1 MNAIMVILPLLAIAC
16 YVVVV
21 LKDPSLASR
30 SLKAG
35 GMGLLRAMPIVV
47 AGFALAGLLQA
58 VEVHELVSGWLG
70 SGSGIKGIVLGAV
83 MGAVTPDPVYFALPV
98 AGGLLKGGAGA
109 GIVVA
114 YITAWDACSIRR
126 LAIDLALIDWKVVLL
141 KFGLSA
147 LFAVAAGVVAGIVFS
162 KTSFS

>member
-1 MNAIMVILPLLAIAC
+1 MNAMVVILPLLATAC
-16 YVVVV
+16 YLVVV
-21 LKDPSLASR
+21 LKNPSLAGR
-30 SLKAG
+30 GLKAG
-35 GMGLLRAMPIVV
+35 GMGLLWALPIVV

-58 VEVHELVSGWLG
+58 IEVRELVSEWLG
-70 SGSGIKGIVLGAV
+70 SGSGIKGILLAAV
-83 MGAVTPDPVYFALPV
+83 MGAVTPGPVYFALPV

-109 GIVVA
+109 GVVVA

-147 LFAVAAGVVAGIVFS
+147 LFSVGAGVVAGMVFS
-162 KTSFS
+162 KTTFS